1 MNMTKI
7 AVTGG
12 SGKAGRAVVHDL
24 LSRGHE
30 VLNIDTALAGDSY
43 RDTPAPYLP
52 VDVTDYGQMFEALA
66 GGEGMPKI
74 EAVVHFAAIPSPAHH
89 VPDQVF
95 RTNMTSTYTV
105 FSAAA
110 RLGLKRI
117 VWASSETTL
126 GLPFDQPPD
135 YAPVDEEHIRPES
148 SYALS
153 KVLGEEMARQFHR
166 WSGVPIIGL
175 RFSNVMVRS
184 DYEQFP
190 SWQDDPHK
198 RKWNLWG
205 YVDESHVA
213 QSVRARARR
222 RHPGRRQLH
231 HRRRRYGHASA
242 QPRTDG
248 RGVPRRRAA
257 RRGVGQRHPAR
268 HRQGSAGARLQ
279 PGVQLARPV
288 LGLAPPDGR
297 ILGGEALGRARL
309 GLGRLDLAVLGRRV
323 GLQA

>member
-7 AVTGG
+7 VVTGG

-52 VDVTDYGQMFEALA
+52 VDVTDYGQVFEALA
-66 GGEGMPKI
+66 GGEGMPRI

-110 RLGLKRI
+110 RLGLQRI

-153 KVLGEEMARQFHR
+153 KVLGEEMARQFNR

-190 SWQDDPHK
+190 SWQDDPHA

-213 QSVRARARR
+213 QSVRLALAADIEGADSFIIAAGDTVMRQPSRELMAEVYPGVALAGEVSGNDTLLDIAKARR
-222 RHPGRRQLH
+222 
-231 HRRRRYGHASA
+231 
-242 QPRTDG
+242 
-248 RGVPRRRAA
+248 
-257 RRGVGQRHPAR
+257 
-268 HRQGSAGARLQ
+268 
-279 PGVQLARPV
+279 V
-288 LGLAPPDGR
+288 LGYNPEFSWRELF
-297 ILGGEALGRARL
+297 
-309 GLGRLDLAVLGRRV
+309 
-323 GLQA
+323 

>member
-1 MNMTKI
+1 MTKI

-12 SGKAGRAVVHDL
+12 SGKAGRAAVRDL
-24 LSRGHE
+24 LQRGHE

-43 RDTPAPYLP
+43 RDTPTPYLP
-52 VDVTDYGQMFEALA
+52 ADVTDYGQVFQALA
-66 GGEGMPKI
+66 GGEGNPRI

-89 VPDQVF
+89 VPDHVF
-95 RTNMTSTYTV
+95 RTNMTSTYAV

-135 YAPVDEEHIRPES
+135 YAPVDEEHIRPETT
-148 SYALS
+148 YALT
-153 KVLGEEMARQFHR
+153 KVLGEEMARQIHR
-166 WSGVPIIGL
+166 WSGIPIIGL

-213 QSVRARARR
+213 QSVRLALDADIQGADNFIIAAADTVMRQPSRELMAQVFPDVPLRGEVPGNDTLLDISKARR
-222 RHPGRRQLH
+222 
-231 HRRRRYGHASA
+231 
-242 QPRTDG
+242 
-248 RGVPRRRAA
+248 
-257 RRGVGQRHPAR
+257 
-268 HRQGSAGARLQ
+268 
-279 PGVQLARPV
+279 V
-288 LGLAPPDGR
+288 LGYAPEFSWR
-297 ILGGEALGRARL
+297 ELF
-309 GLGRLDLAVLGRRV
+309 
-323 GLQA
+323 